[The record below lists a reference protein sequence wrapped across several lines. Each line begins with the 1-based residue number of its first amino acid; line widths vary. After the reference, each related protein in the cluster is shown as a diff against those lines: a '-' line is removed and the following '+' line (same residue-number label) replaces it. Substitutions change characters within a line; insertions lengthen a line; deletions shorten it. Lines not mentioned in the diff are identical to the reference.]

1 MDTTGIDPI
10 VGTEP
15 PFLPFPIIHYGAMN
29 IPGDVLIDGMSLDK
43 FHYDDTGIRVQP
55 FLSYVDPKPS
65 EELSKVQP
73 GYVPPDLNTRAF
85 NYEFILGEQSRERDV
100 PLMDKNENWEFIGF
114 LKRSIG
120 GVGNP
125 VASTYFST
133 GYCVKD
139 IIDEGSSDYL
149 VIEEGAIGSDCPVPA
164 ETLSG
169 LGNVPAHVAGVGG
182 YWTPSAGS
190 NTGSN
195 GSDDGSGPTGSG
207 SGTTQSG
214 GNPTGSGSGDSSDGK
229 DSVSGTGGS
238 EGGVNSSNSAFGN
251 RLSSAAV
258 ISYVVGL
265 MYGIICV

>member
-1 MDTTGIDPI
+1 MMDTTGIDPI
-10 VGTEP
+10 VGTQP

-43 FHYDDTGIRVQP
+43 FHYDATGIRVQP

-73 GYVPPDLNTRAF
+73 DYVPPDLNTRAF

-100 PLMDKNENWEFIGF
+100 PLMDKNTNWEFIGF

-120 GVGNP
+120 GLGDP

-139 IIDEGSSDYL
+139 IIEEGSSDSL
-149 VIEEGAIGSDCPVPA
+149 VIEEEEGAIGSDCPVPS

-169 LGNVPAHVAGVGG
+169 VGSVPAHVAGVGG
-182 YWTPSAGS
+182 YWPPAGS
-190 NTGSN
+190 NSGPN
-195 GSDDGSGPTGSG
+195 GSDDGGSG
-207 SGTTQSG
+207 IGTTQPG
-214 GNPTGSGSGDSSDGK
+214 GDPAGSGNGDSPDGTDSGDS
-229 DSVSGTGGS
+229 TGGS
-238 EGGVNSSNSAFGN
+238 DDDVNSSRSAFGN
-251 RLSSAAV
+251 RSSSAAV
-258 ISYVVGL
+258 ISCVVGL